1 MSKTHRGL
9 NRALL
14 LMASIILLAAGAA
27 SILAGSWSV
36 AKQQWLEWG
45 AQGKDFVSQQLV
57 ATRVQ
62 IGSWEVSWLWLALLA
77 VLLLALILLICW
89 IASQGGG
96 RTSLLS
102 KEESQ
107 QGTVTLRDDIAQSAI
122 KEALAK
128 DPRVLSTSVS
138 AWQLKKQ
145 PGLKVSIQARK
156 GASPRQLAEAVENLV
171 VGLDRLIGQEL
182 PILISINAG
191 ARSGWSHQH
200 RVQ

>member
-14 LMASIILLAAGAA
+14 LIASIILLAAGAA
-27 SILAGSWSV
+27 IILAGSWSV
-36 AKQQWLEWG
+36 AKQQWLDWG
-45 AQGKDFVSQQLV
+45 AQGKNFVSQQLV
-57 ATRVQ
+57 ATRIHLGDWQ
-62 IGSWEVSWLWLALLA
+62 VSWLWFALLA
-77 VLLLALILLICW
+77 VVLLALILLICW
-89 IASQGGG
+89 ISSQGGG

-102 KEESQ
+102 QQESQ
-107 QGTVTLRDDIAQSAI
+107 QGTVTLRDNIAQSAI
-122 KEALAK
+122 KDALAK

-156 GASPRQLAEAVENLV
+156 GSSPRQLADTVEDLV
-171 VGLDRLIGQEL
+171 VGLDRLLGQEL

-200 RVQ
+200 RVR